1 MYIFVIHTNIL
12 PEVQKGDPNYPNSML
27 QGGRGND
34 SCEPGEDFLFLWR
47 VSVVSCIELMWCVHY
62 NHICLYYIYYKYIY
76 IYIVCIYM
84 YIGVYTHIY
93 IYYGYFQ
100 TQGQPLVKPSLDKS
114 RWLVRNPF
122 IEFTVTVDIPV
133 PSCWRLLMQQSI
145 ETSDGKI
152 H

>member
-12 PEVQKGDPNYPNSML
+12 PVQKGDPNYPNSML

-34 SCEPGEDFLFLWR
+34 SCEPGEAFLFLWR

-76 IYIVCIYM
+76 IYCM
-84 YIGVYTHIY
+84 YIYVYRCVYTYIY